1 MRIQRHLIVAAARR
15 MEASPRL
22 ADRIGQTLFNI
33 HVNVF
38 EAHVK
43 KESAAINL
51 LFYLFQPG
59 NNTIAIL
66 RRKDPAFFQHHRVR
80 DTARDILAIHPLIKT
95 DGRLKLVNHLICR
108 LGEAAAPELLAHFK
122 SPVFFCMSARTLS
135 GSPNRLT
142 KPVPSA

>member
-1 MRIQRHLIVAAARR
+1 MKI
-15 MEASPRL
+15 
-22 ADRIGQTLFNI
+22 
-33 HVNVF
+33 F

-51 LFYLFQPG
+51 LLYLFQPG
-59 NNTIAIL
+59 NNTIAVFP
-66 RRKDPAFFQHHRVR
+66 RKDPALFQHHRVR

-95 DGRLKLVNHLICR
+95 DGSLKLVDHLIRR

-122 SPVFFCMSARTLS
+122 RPVFFCMSARTLS